1 MVPNVESA
9 LSPELRL
16 VYQILTLPV
25 SWIPKVQTVIF
36 RFFWD
41 FSSPLMT
48 TLKFTLL
55 LLPAFLVIVGMWCT
69 MCAVYTLPFR
79 GARGHFIVAMLT
91 NWWDSGRAVTFFWA
105 GMVRALFLSVGWI
118 WGLLRILAGGLYLA
132 VFELFMLPF
141 SLIRRAT
148 QNSLQPGLPWLAVIL
163 TLFWS
168 LLEAGIFSYTLYPT
182 ASEIA
187 SDLVGSA
194 AHALLQPVLFV
205 VLFLLIAG
213 SFACL
218 QVMVEAMQ
226 QHNWK
231 DIIQMVLVELFVMFV
246 EVVFLYRELVDAI
259 TPWLAQQSGGQL
271 RMGVTGVLLI
281 STLAWIGVRG
291 MTWFLFGRFG
301 TPTLLAIISRRGGAE
316 IPAGAR
322 PTAEAVFVWTKE
334 MIGHVKKEIGWF
346 HTTGKELV
354 EAYAL
359 PPLQVVATTINF
371 FMVFF
376 TGRHLFNLPLKTLHA
391 LTETVEV
398 LKLPPGAHGSHA
410 SRGADSR

>member
-1 MVPNVESA
+1 MFSTIESA

-16 VYQILTLPV
+16 VFQILTLPV
-25 SWIPKVQTVIF
+25 SWIPKIQAPIF

-41 FSSPLMT
+41 FSSPLLT
-48 TLKFTLL
+48 TVKFAFL
-55 LLPAFLVIVGMWCT
+55 LLPALLFLVGLWCT
-69 MCAVYTLPFR
+69 MCAVYALPFR
-79 GARGHFIVAMLT
+79 GGRGPFIIAMFT

-105 GMVRALFLSVGWI
+105 GIVRALFLSFGWA
-118 WGLLRILAGGLYLA
+118 WGLLRILAAGLYLA
-132 VFELFMLPF
+132 LFELVMLPF

-148 QNSLQPGLPWLAVIL
+148 QHSLQPGIPWLAVML
-163 TLFWS
+163 NLFWS

-187 SDLVGSA
+187 SDLVGST
-194 AHALLQPVLFV
+194 AHAFLQPILFM

-218 QVMVEAMQ
+218 QVMVEAIQ
-226 QHNWK
+226 QQNWK
-231 DIIQMVLVELFVMFV
+231 DIIQMALVEVFVMLV

-281 STLAWIGVRG
+281 STFAWVGVRG

-301 TPTLLAIISRRGGAE
+301 TPTLLAIISRRGGAVA
-316 IPAGAR
+316 PTAAR
-322 PTAEAVFVWTKE
+322 PAAEAIFGWTKE
-334 MIGHVKKEIGWF
+334 MVGHVKKEIGWF

-354 EAYAL
+354 EAYTL
-359 PPLQVVATTINF
+359 PPLQMVAAIINF
-371 FMVFF
+371 FTVFF
-376 TGRHLFNLPLKTLHA
+376 TGQPLFNLPLKTLHS
-391 LTETVEV
+391 LTETVEL
-398 LKLPPGAHGSHA
+398 LKFSGPQKSHA
-410 SRGADSR
+410 SHGPDTR